1 MALSFLI
8 SLTDVNLYLWSP
20 CLVFLVKIERVG
32 DTKRS
37 FIFCL
42 CTCIAKPYNSSVTP
56 QLLKIPS
63 LNTVDLH
70 CSATG
75 KDFTTYQLNFS

>member
-1 MALSFLI
+1 MALFFLI
-8 SLTDVNLYLWSP
+8 SLTYMNLFIWSS
-20 CLVFLVKIERVG
+20 CLVFLLYIERVG

-42 CTCIAKPYNSSVTP
+42 CTCVAKPHNSSLTP